1 MKKHILKKTD
11 IIFPARMDQVVILL
25 THADISVKSLDKFKA
40 ITRTLWF
47 FPWAAMGFFS
57 QRANVPQKWAIKKTN
72 KNK

>member
-40 ITRTLWF
+40 ITRTL
-47 FPWAAMGFFS
+47 
-57 QRANVPQKWAIKKTN
+57 
-72 KNK
+72 